1 MADFSFTPAAAG
13 IRPIPQTSLSDM
25 LNVARGAQQY
35 QQAQQINPL
44 ELQRAQTEL
53 QRIQALTPLEIERAG
68 AETRVATGTE
78 KPRIESATSA
88 AETAKVGTQ
97 SATLK
102 FLAEQQGKI
111 ASRMTSIIN
120 NPLVIAAERDPN
132 IANANKEQLGRI
144 ISEYGKD
151 QAKEL
156 GISEDKAQQ
165 LIAPYLT
172 AATQTPGGLRQYM
185 KEKLLSSLE
194 DSARASTLQ
203 PSGLGVSTGAGGATV
218 ATSEFGQYPQGTAL
232 PGTTYTSQLPPTT
245 TVVNPETGQIEYL
258 GPQPP
263 NVSATGQPAPRVIAG
278 VGAPQAGILGA
289 TATVVGNDWTQTVQD
304 AQSAQG
310 RIGLFQDIKKYAPEA
325 FTGVGGERK
334 ALAAGIARLIGI
346 DAFTA
351 EQTATEQLQKN
362 AALLSLVGGNTD
374 AARSLAEAANPNKKL
389 NQETIQNIADQLIGV
404 EKMKLAK
411 QQFLQPFVNNAQN
424 YQTKKLEFDRIAD
437 PRLFQEM
444 TPQSVA
450 KLKASMSPAAI
461 KELTEKIQAA
471 RQLGIIQ

>member
-1 MADFSFTPAAAG
+1 M
-13 IRPIPQTSLSDM
+13 
-25 LNVARGAQQY
+25 
-35 QQAQQINPL
+35 
-44 ELQRAQTEL
+44 
-53 QRIQALTPLEIERAG
+53 
-68 AETRVATGTE
+68 
-78 KPRIESATSA
+78 
-88 AETAKVGTQ
+88 
-97 SATLK
+97 
-102 FLAEQQGKI
+102 
-111 ASRMTSIIN
+111 
-120 NPLVIAAERDPN
+120 
-132 IANANKEQLGRI
+132 
-144 ISEYGKD
+144 
-151 QAKEL
+151 
-156 GISEDKAQQ
+156 
-165 LIAPYLT
+165 
-172 AATQTPGGLRQYM
+172 PGGLRQFL

-194 DSARASTLQ
+194 DAARASTLQ
-203 PSGLGVSTGAGGATV
+203 PSGIGVSTGAGGTTV
-218 ATSEFGQYPQGTAL
+218 STSEFGQYPQGTAL
-232 PGTTYTSQLPPTT
+232 PGTTYNSQLPPTT
-245 TVVNPETGQIEYL
+245 IVTNPETGRTEYL

-263 NVSATGQPAPRVIAG
+263 NVSATGQPAPKVIAG
-278 VGAPQAGILGA
+278 VGAPQAGMLEA
-289 TATVVGNDWTQTVQD
+289 TGGVVRSDWTQTVQD
-304 AQSAQG
+304 AQSAQS

-374 AARSLAEAANPNKKL
+374 AARALAEAANPNKKL

-424 YQTKKLEFDRIAD
+424 YQTKKIEFDRIAD

-461 KELTEKIQAA
+461 KELTDKIQAA